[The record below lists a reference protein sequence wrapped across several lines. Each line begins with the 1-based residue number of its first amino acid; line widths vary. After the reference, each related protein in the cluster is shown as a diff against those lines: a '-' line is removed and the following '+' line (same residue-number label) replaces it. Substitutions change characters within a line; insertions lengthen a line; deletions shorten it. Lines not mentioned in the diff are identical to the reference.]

1 MDAPTLDTEIDQLR
15 REVAALRGE
24 VDRLRRPWTGPLRRR
39 RRRVLGGLVVLALA
53 IPGVALANHTFGDV
67 PTSSTF
73 HANVTNIYRAGITTG
88 CDPGLYC
95 PADPVRR
102 DQMAAFLNRGLGRAS
117 HGDAS
122 GVQFVDGYVTAAQVD
137 LTTPGAGFVLVTAQ
151 GMAYP
156 ASAGCPCKIRMAL
169 LGPLG
174 SGGSYY
180 LETPVLTG
188 SVGHVGNTWVFE
200 VDSKGTHT
208 FKAMVQRTAGSAFIR
223 TDTVITA
230 LWAPFDGAG
239 NGYIGGSLAAPG
251 QPAR

>member
-1 MDAPTLDTEIDQLR
+1 MDATTLQTEIAELR
-15 REVAALRGE
+15 QEVNALRAE
-24 VDRLRRPWTGPLRRR
+24 VGRGRAPRTRSRRLSH
-39 RRRVLGGLVVLALA
+39 RRVLAGLIALALA

-102 DQMAAFLNRGLGRAS
+102 DQMAAFLNRGLGRAN
-117 HGDAS
+117 HGDAA
-122 GVQFVDGYVTAAQVD
+122 GVQFVDGFVTAAQVN
-137 LTTPGAGFVLVTAQ
+137 LVTPGAGFVLVTAQ
-151 GMAYP
+151 SMAYP

-230 LWAPFDGAG
+230 IWAPFDGAG
-239 NGYIGGSLAAPG
+239 NGFDGSALAAP
-251 QPAR
+251 ARQVP